1 MQEGTGRLVNIII
14 RTLLGILGAIAGYQL
29 AQYLSGSPWW
39 PKSALMWDLAM
50 WGLVIAF
57 SAFIGYLLAP
67 LFIRGIARIGQIFER
82 SLQSFTWQDL
92 FVAILGLIVGLIV
105 ANLLAMPLSAIPNL
119 GFYLAILL
127 NIILGYIGLILF
139 LKRKDEIVSMWS
151 SFEVFRDKFH
161 LKGKRTREE
170 GMHDNIKILDT
181 SALIDGRILDI
192 AKVGFIEGILCIP
205 GFVLLELQA
214 IADST
219 DPLRRAKGRRG
230 MEVVEDLQKLPAVK
244 IEILEQSLK
253 ELKVDTVDE
262 GLIELA
268 KKLKAK
274 IITTDYNLNK
284 IASIQ
289 GLSVL
294 NVNDLANALKPVMI
308 PGETLE
314 VDVIKEG
321 KEPNQGVAYLTDGTM
336 LVVEDGEKYIGK
348 RVEVVITSL
357 LQTSAGRMIFGR
369 VKREAN

>member
-1 MQEGTGRLVNIII
+1 MQDGMGRLVNIII
-14 RTLLGILGAIAGYQL
+14 RTLLSILGAIAGYQL
-29 AQYLSGSPWW
+29 AQYLSGTSWW
-39 PKSALMWDLAM
+39 PKDVLIWNLAM
-50 WGLVIAF
+50 WGLIIAIP
-57 SAFIGYLLAP
+57 ALAGYLIAP
-67 LFIRGIARIGQIFER
+67 LFIKGIARIGQIFEK
-82 SLQSFTWQDL
+82 SLQSFSWQDL

-105 ANLLAMPLSAIPNL
+105 ANLLAMPLSSIPNL

-127 NIILGYIGLILF
+127 NIVLGYIGLILF
-139 LKRKDEIVSMWS
+139 LKRKDEIIGMWS
-151 SFEVFRDKFH
+151 SFETLRDRFH
-161 LKGKRTREE
+161 LKGKKVREE
-170 GMHDNIKILDT
+170 DSEASLKLLDT
-181 SALIDGRILDI
+181 SALIDARILDI
-192 AKVGFIEGILCIP
+192 AKVGFIEGIVCIP

-230 MEVVEDLQKLPAVK
+230 MEVVEELQKLPDVK
-244 IEILEQSLK
+244 VEILEHSLK
-253 ELKVDTVDE
+253 ELKADTVDE

-284 IASIQ
+284 IATIQ
-289 GLSVL
+289 GLHVL
-294 NVNDLANALKPVMI
+294 NVNDLANALKPVLI

-357 LQTSAGRMIFGR
+357 LQTSAGRLIFGR

>member
-1 MQEGTGRLVNIII
+1 MQDGMGRLVNIII
-14 RTLLGILGAIAGYQL
+14 RTLLSILGAIAGYQL
-29 AQYLSGSPWW
+29 AQYLSGTSWW
-39 PKSALMWDLAM
+39 PKDALMWDLAM
-50 WGLVIAF
+50 WGVIIAIP
-57 SAFIGYLLAP
+57 ALAGYLIAP
-67 LFIRGIARIGQIFER
+67 LFIRGIARIGQIFEK
-82 SLQSFTWQDL
+82 SLQSFSWQDL

-105 ANLLAMPLSAIPNL
+105 ANLLAMPLSSIPNL

-127 NIILGYIGLILF
+127 NIVLGYIGLILF
-139 LKRKDEIVSMWS
+139 LKRKDEIVGMWS
-151 SFEVFRDKFH
+151 SFETLRDKFH
-161 LKGKRTREE
+161 LKGKKVREE
-170 GMHDNIKILDT
+170 DTQESFKLLDT
-181 SALIDGRILDI
+181 SALIDARILDI
-192 AKVGFIEGILCIP
+192 AKVGFIEGFICSP

-230 MEVVEDLQKLPAVK
+230 MEVVEELQKLPNVK
-244 IEILEQSLK
+244 VEILEHSLK
-253 ELKVDTVDE
+253 ELKADTVDE

-268 KKLKAK
+268 KRLKAK

-289 GLSVL
+289 GLHVL
-294 NVNDLANALKPVMI
+294 NVNDLANALKPVLI

-357 LQTSAGRMIFGR
+357 LQTSAGRLIFGR

>member
-105 ANLLAMPLSAIPNL
+105 ANLLAMPLSSIPNL

>member
-105 ANLLAMPLSAIPNL
+105 ANLLAMPLSVIPNL

-151 SFEVFRDKFH
+151 SFEVFRDRFH
-161 LKGKRTREE
+161 LKGKRMREE

>member
-105 ANLLAMPLSAIPNL
+105 ANLLAMPLSSIPNL

-151 SFEVFRDKFH
+151 SFEVFRDRFH
-161 LKGKRTREE
+161 LKGKRMREE

>member
-1 MQEGTGRLVNIII
+1 MQDGMGRLVNIII
-14 RTLLGILGAIAGYQL
+14 RTLLSILGAIAGYQL
-29 AQYLSGSPWW
+29 AQYLSGTSWW
-39 PKSALMWDLAM
+39 PKDALIWDLAM
-50 WGLVIAF
+50 WGVIIAIP
-57 SAFIGYLLAP
+57 ALAGYLIAP
-67 LFIRGIARIGQIFER
+67 LFIRGIARIGQIFEK
-82 SLQSFTWQDL
+82 SLQSFSWQDL

-105 ANLLAMPLSAIPNL
+105 ANLLAMPLSSIPNL

-127 NIILGYIGLILF
+127 NIVLGYIGLILF
-139 LKRKDEIVSMWS
+139 LKRKDEIVGMWS
-151 SFEVFRDKFH
+151 SFETLRDKFH
-161 LKGKRTREE
+161 LKGKKVREE
-170 GMHDNIKILDT
+170 DTQESFKLLDT
-181 SALIDGRILDI
+181 SALIDARILDI
-192 AKVGFIEGILCIP
+192 AKVGFIEGFICIP
-205 GFVLLELQA
+205 AFVLLELQA

-230 MEVVEDLQKLPAVK
+230 MEVVEELQKLPNVK
-244 IEILEQSLK
+244 VEILEHSLK
-253 ELKVDTVDE
+253 ELKADTVDE

-268 KKLKAK
+268 KRLKAK

-289 GLSVL
+289 GLHVL
-294 NVNDLANALKPVMI
+294 NVNDLANALKPVLI

-357 LQTSAGRMIFGR
+357 LQTSAGRLIFGR

>member
-1 MQEGTGRLVNIII
+1 
-14 RTLLGILGAIAGYQL
+14 
-29 AQYLSGSPWW
+29 
-39 PKSALMWDLAM
+39 
-50 WGLVIAF
+50 
-57 SAFIGYLLAP
+57 
-67 LFIRGIARIGQIFER
+67 
-82 SLQSFTWQDL
+82 
-92 FVAILGLIVGLIV
+92 
-105 ANLLAMPLSAIPNL
+105 
-119 GFYLAILL
+119 
-127 NIILGYIGLILF
+127 
-139 LKRKDEIVSMWS
+139 MWS
-151 SFEVFRDKFH
+151 SFETLRDKFH
-161 LKGKRTREE
+161 LKGKKVREE
-170 GMHDNIKILDT
+170 DTEASLKLLDT
-181 SALIDGRILDI
+181 SALIDARILDI
-192 AKVGFIEGILCIP
+192 AKVGFIEGIVCIP

-230 MEVVEDLQKLPAVK
+230 MEVVEELQKLPDVK
-244 IEILEQSLK
+244 VEILEHSLK
-253 ELKVDTVDE
+253 ELKADTVDE

-268 KKLKAK
+268 KRLKAK

-289 GLSVL
+289 GLHVL
-294 NVNDLANALKPVMI
+294 NVNDLANALKPVLI

-357 LQTSAGRMIFGR
+357 LQTSAGRLIFGR

>member
-1 MQEGTGRLVNIII
+1 MQDGMGRLVNIII
-14 RTLLGILGAIAGYQL
+14 RTLLSILGAIAGYQL
-29 AQYLSGSPWW
+29 AQYLSGTSWW
-39 PKSALMWDLAM
+39 PKDALIWDLAM
-50 WGLVIAF
+50 WGVIIAIP
-57 SAFIGYLLAP
+57 ALAGYLIAP
-67 LFIRGIARIGQIFER
+67 LFIKGIARIGQIFEK
-82 SLQSFTWQDL
+82 SLQSFSWQDL

-105 ANLLAMPLSAIPNL
+105 ANLLAMPLSSIPNL

-127 NIILGYIGLILF
+127 NIVLGYIGLILF
-139 LKRKDEIVSMWS
+139 LKRKDEIIGMWS
-151 SFEVFRDKFH
+151 SFETLRDRFH
-161 LKGKRTREE
+161 LKGKKVREE
-170 GMHDNIKILDT
+170 DSEASLKLLDT
-181 SALIDGRILDI
+181 SALIDARILDI
-192 AKVGFIEGILCIP
+192 AKVGFIEGIVCIP

-230 MEVVEDLQKLPAVK
+230 MEVVEELQKLPDVK
-244 IEILEQSLK
+244 VEILEHSLK
-253 ELKVDTVDE
+253 ELKADTVDE

-284 IASIQ
+284 IATIQ
-289 GLSVL
+289 GLHVL
-294 NVNDLANALKPVMI
+294 NVNDLANALKPVLI

-357 LQTSAGRMIFGR
+357 LQTSAGRLIFGR

>member
-1 MQEGTGRLVNIII
+1 MQDGMGRLVNIII
-14 RTLLGILGAIAGYQL
+14 RTLLSILGAIAGYQL
-29 AQYLSGSPWW
+29 AQYLSGTSWW
-39 PKSALMWDLAM
+39 PKDALIWDLAM
-50 WGLVIAF
+50 WGVIIAIP
-57 SAFIGYLLAP
+57 ALAGYLIAP
-67 LFIRGIARIGQIFER
+67 LFIKGIARIGQIFEK
-82 SLQSFTWQDL
+82 SLQSFSWQDL

-105 ANLLAMPLSAIPNL
+105 ANLLAMPLSSIPNL

-127 NIILGYIGLILF
+127 NIVLGYIGLILF
-139 LKRKDEIVSMWS
+139 LKRKDEIVGMWS
-151 SFEVFRDKFH
+151 SFETLRDKFH
-161 LKGKRTREE
+161 LKGKKVREE
-170 GMHDNIKILDT
+170 DTQESFKLLDT
-181 SALIDGRILDI
+181 SALIDARILDI
-192 AKVGFIEGILCIP
+192 AKVGFIEGPICIP

-230 MEVVEDLQKLPAVK
+230 MEVVEELQKLPDVK
-244 IEILEQSLK
+244 VEILEHSLK
-253 ELKVDTVDE
+253 ELKADTVDE

-268 KKLKAK
+268 KRLKAK

-289 GLSVL
+289 GLHVL
-294 NVNDLANALKPVMI
+294 NVNDLANALKPVLI

-336 LVVEDGEKYIGK
+336 LVIEDGEKYIGK

-357 LQTSAGRMIFGR
+357 LQTSAGRLIFGR

>member
-1 MQEGTGRLVNIII
+1 MQEGMGRLVNIIA
-14 RTLLGILGAIAGYQL
+14 RTILSILGVIAGYQL
-29 AQYLSGSPWW
+29 AQYLSSSSWW
-39 PKSALMWDLAM
+39 PTSALIWDMAM
-50 WGLVIAF
+50 WGVVIMIPALL
-57 SAFIGYLLAP
+57 GYLLAP
-67 LFIRGIARIGQIFER
+67 LFVRGIARIGIIFER
-82 SLQSFTWQDL
+82 SLQTFAWQDL
-92 FVAILGLIVGLIV
+92 FVAILGLIIGLIV
-105 ANLLAMPLSAIPNL
+105 ANLLAMSLSSIPNL

-127 NIILGYIGLILF
+127 NVVLGYVGLILF
-139 LKRKDEIVSMWS
+139 LKRKDEIISMWS
-151 SFEVFRDKFH
+151 SFELLRDRLH
-161 LKGKRTREE
+161 LKGKKMRDEFD
-170 GMHDNIKILDT
+170 HDSIKLLDT

-192 AKVGFIEGILCIP
+192 ARVGFIEGVMCIP

-230 MEVVEDLQKLPAVK
+230 MEVVEELQKLPNFK
-244 IEILEQSLK
+244 LEILEQPLK

-289 GLSVL
+289 GLDVL
-294 NVNDLANALKPVMI
+294 NVNDLANALKPVLI

-369 VKREAN
+369 VRRVTS

>member
-105 ANLLAMPLSAIPNL
+105 ANLLAMPLSSIPNL

-314 VDVIKEG
+314 VDVINEG

>member
-105 ANLLAMPLSAIPNL
+105 ANLLAMPLSVIPNL

-151 SFEVFRDKFH
+151 SFEVFRDRFH
-161 LKGKRTREE
+161 LKGKRMREE

-268 KKLKAK
+268 K
-274 IITTDYNLNK
+274 N
-284 IASIQ
+284 
-289 GLSVL
+289 
-294 NVNDLANALKPVMI
+294 
-308 PGETLE
+308 
-314 VDVIKEG
+314 
-321 KEPNQGVAYLTDGTM
+321 
-336 LVVEDGEKYIGK
+336 
-348 RVEVVITSL
+348 
-357 LQTSAGRMIFGR
+357 
-369 VKREAN
+369 

>member
-1 MQEGTGRLVNIII
+1 MQEGMGRLVNIII
-14 RTLLGILGAIAGYQL
+14 RTLLSILGAIAGYQL

-39 PKSALMWDLAM
+39 PKSTLMLDLSM
-50 WGLVIAF
+50 WGLVIVF

-127 NIILGYIGLILF
+127 NIILGYIGLIIF
-139 LKRKDEIVSMWS
+139 LRRKDEIVSMWS
-151 SFEVFRDKFH
+151 SFEVFRDRFH

-170 GMHDNIKILDT
+170 DMHDNIKILDT

-192 AKVGFIEGILCIP
+192 AKVGFIEGTLCIP
-205 GFVLLELQA
+205 AFVLLELQA

-230 MEVVEDLQKLPAVK
+230 MEVVEDLQKLPDVK
-244 IEILEQSLK
+244 VEILEQTLK

-268 KKLKAK
+268 KKLRAK

-294 NVNDLANALKPVMI
+294 NVNDLANALKPVLI

-348 RVEVVITSL
+348 RVEVVITSM

>member
-1 MQEGTGRLVNIII
+1 MQDGMGRLVNIII
-14 RTLLGILGAIAGYQL
+14 RTLLSILGAIAGYQL
-29 AQYLSGSPWW
+29 AQYLSGTSWW
-39 PKSALMWDLAM
+39 PKDALMWDLAM
-50 WGLVIAF
+50 WGVIIAIP
-57 SAFIGYLLAP
+57 ALAGYLIAP
-67 LFIRGIARIGQIFER
+67 LFIKGIARIGQIFEK
-82 SLQSFTWQDL
+82 SLQSFSWQDL

-105 ANLLAMPLSAIPNL
+105 ANLLAMPLSSIPNL

-127 NIILGYIGLILF
+127 NIVLGYIGLILF
-139 LKRKDEIVSMWS
+139 LKRKDEIVGMWS
-151 SFEVFRDKFH
+151 SFETLRDKFH
-161 LKGKRTREE
+161 LKGKKVREE
-170 GMHDNIKILDT
+170 DTQESFKLLDT
-181 SALIDGRILDI
+181 SALIDARILDI
-192 AKVGFIEGILCIP
+192 AKVGFIEGSICIP

-230 MEVVEDLQKLPAVK
+230 MEVVEELQKLPDVK
-244 IEILEQSLK
+244 VEILEHSLK
-253 ELKVDTVDE
+253 ELKADTVDE

-268 KKLKAK
+268 KRLKAK

-289 GLSVL
+289 GLHVL
-294 NVNDLANALKPVMI
+294 NVNDLANALKPVLI

-336 LVVEDGEKYIGK
+336 LVIEDGEKYIGK

-357 LQTSAGRMIFGR
+357 LQTSAGRLIFGR

>member
-1 MQEGTGRLVNIII
+1 MQDGMGRLVNIII
-14 RTLLGILGAIAGYQL
+14 RTLLSILGAIAGYQL
-29 AQYLSGSPWW
+29 AQYLSGTSWW
-39 PKSALMWDLAM
+39 PKDALMWDLAM
-50 WGLVIAF
+50 WGVIIAIP
-57 SAFIGYLLAP
+57 ALAGYLIAP
-67 LFIRGIARIGQIFER
+67 LFIRGIARIGQIFEK
-82 SLQSFTWQDL
+82 SLQSFSWQDL

-105 ANLLAMPLSAIPNL
+105 ANLLAMPLSSIPNL

-127 NIILGYIGLILF
+127 NIVLGYIGLILF
-139 LKRKDEIVSMWS
+139 LKRKDEIVGMWS
-151 SFEVFRDKFH
+151 SFETLRDKFH
-161 LKGKRTREE
+161 LKGKKVREE
-170 GMHDNIKILDT
+170 DTQESFKLLDT
-181 SALIDGRILDI
+181 SALIDARILDI
-192 AKVGFIEGILCIP
+192 AKVGFIEGFICIP

-230 MEVVEDLQKLPAVK
+230 MEVVEELQKLPNVK
-244 IEILEQSLK
+244 VEILEHSLK
-253 ELKVDTVDE
+253 ELKADTVDE

-268 KKLKAK
+268 KRLKAK

-289 GLSVL
+289 GLHVL
-294 NVNDLANALKPVMI
+294 NVNDLANALKPVLI

-336 LVVEDGEKYIGK
+336 LVIEDGEKYIGK

-357 LQTSAGRMIFGR
+357 LQTSAGRLIFGR